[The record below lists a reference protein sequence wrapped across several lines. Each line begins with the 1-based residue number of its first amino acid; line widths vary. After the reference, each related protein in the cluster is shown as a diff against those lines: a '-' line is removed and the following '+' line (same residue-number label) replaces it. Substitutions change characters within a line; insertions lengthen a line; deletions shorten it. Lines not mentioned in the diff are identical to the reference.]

1 MSSRLGRAIL
11 AALIGVLPG
20 TLLAQQAL
28 TISGRV
34 TSDAGAPVAG
44 ANVFIESMN
53 IGGLTNDGG
62 RYSFTVPPARAT
74 GQRVTITARALG
86 YRSVSH
92 PLTLS
97 GTELSQDF
105 VLGTNPLRLGEVVVT
120 GAGTQTSVEKLG
132 NTINSV
138 KSDDIVRSNEQNIV
152 NALAGKAPNV
162 QVTSAAGDPGSSA
175 SIRIRGSKTIT
186 GTGQPLFVVD
196 GTPIDNSTISTGSSI
211 QNGTAIPNRAS
222 DINPDDIESV
232 EILKGAASGAIYGA
246 RAGQGVILIT
256 TKRGRAGPTRYTLRS
271 STTLDEAS
279 TKYPLQ
285 TKYGQG
291 VNWAS
296 SVCTTPNCFVS
307 STNAASSFGPEIA
320 AGQPRYNHAEELFE
334 TGNQFDNSLSVSGGS
349 ERTQFFLSGSQ
360 YKGQG
365 VIVGPNDDYN
375 RYTARVNASHQLT
388 TSLRV
393 GANVSYIDTRG
404 SFIQKGSNT
413 SGLLLGAL
421 RTPPSFN
428 NLPYLD
434 PTSGLHRSFRFPNPT
449 ITSGITSRGYDNPFF
464 GIYEQ
469 SNTANSNRT
478 IGNVQA
484 DWLPLDWLNVKYT
497 LGADN
502 NAETRLQA
510 IPKTSST
517 LATGQVLSYQFN
529 QLQLDHN
536 LTATANWSLNQ
547 NFAGTVVL
555 GQNLNARRFQQEF
568 VQGNTLLADRPFKL
582 TNTLQQ
588 VNVTDAETRVH
599 TEGYF
604 GQATV
609 DMFNQLY
616 LTVGVRNDGSSTF
629 SDNSRRNWFPKASL
643 AWTFTDH
650 LNRFGLDRYISFGKL
665 RTAYGEVGQE
675 PTAYALLSVLNAGAN
690 FLDGGWTTQVTAT
703 QNNIAALFSANTKG
717 QPSIKPERTSEL
729 EAGIDL
735 GLFNDRADAGFTY
748 YYDLS
753 RDVLFQ
759 TPLAP
764 SSGFGQQLRNSGR
777 IRNSGFEATLNV
789 RPIVSPDLGWEVGL
803 QWAQN
808 NNKVLQLVGA
818 QFVNQGGSFAG
829 ATGVTYVG
837 GRVGQ
842 LQGNDYIR
850 CGVADISV
858 GETRSGVTL
867 AQVQSACANAPKG
880 ALFLAADGFPVLDA
894 TLRAISDPQP
904 AWTGSVNNS
913 LRYKKVR
920 ITGLVDIKQGGQV
933 WNGTK
938 GGLYFFGTHLDT
950 QDGRE
955 HQVVFG
961 ETWQKGAVV
970 GPGAGK
976 AVWLVCP
983 ASQPTG
989 CNPSGV
995 GPTPSSISNWFQGNG
1010 GGFGSVNSPFME
1022 DGSYVK
1028 LREIALAYTFDQPWV
1043 AGRLGLSSFDVK
1055 LAARNIKT
1063 WTNYTG
1069 WDPETNLAGSEV
1081 GITGVDF
1088 FNNPQTRSYVLTL
1101 TLNR

>member
-1 MSSRLGRAIL
+1 MASRLGRAAL
-11 AALIGVLPG
+11 AALIGFLPG
-20 TLLAQQAL
+20 RLLAQQAL

-34 TSDAGAPVAG
+34 TSESGSPLVS

-53 IGGLTNDGG
+53 LGGLTNDAG
-62 RYSFTVPPARAT
+62 RYTFTVPPARAT
-74 GQRVTITARALG
+74 GQRVTLTARALG

-92 PLTLS
+92 PVTLT
-97 GTELSQDF
+97 GAELSQDF

-132 NTINSV
+132 NTINTV
-138 KSDDIVRSNEQNIV
+138 KSDDIIRSNEPNLV

-162 QVTSAAGDPGSSA
+162 QVTSAAGDPGSSS

-196 GTPIDNSTISTGSSI
+196 GTPIDNTTLSTGSAV
-211 QNGTAIPNRAS
+211 QAGTSIPNRAS
-222 DINPDDIESV
+222 DLNPDDIESV

-256 TKRGRAGPTRYTLRS
+256 TKKGRAGPTRYTLRS
-271 STTLDEAS
+271 MAGIDEAS
-279 TKYPLQ
+279 SKYPLQ

-291 VNWAS
+291 INWAS
-296 SVCTTPNCFVS
+296 TVCTTPNCFVT
-307 STNAASSFGPEIA
+307 STNSASSFGPEIA
-320 AGQPRYNHAEELFE
+320 GARYNHADELFE
-334 TGNQFDNSLSVSGGS
+334 TGSQIDNALSVSGGS
-349 ERTQFFLSGSQ
+349 ERTQFFLSGSG
-360 YKGQG
+360 YNGQG
-365 VIVGPNDDYN
+365 VIVGANDDYK

-388 TSLRV
+388 SALRV

-413 SGLLLGAL
+413 SGLLLGGL

-434 PTSGLHRSFRFPNPT
+434 PVSGLHRSFRFPNPT
-449 ITSGITSRGYDNPFF
+449 ITSNITSRGYDNPFF
-464 GIYEQ
+464 SIYEQ
-469 SNTANSNRT
+469 SNKASNNRT
-478 IGNVQA
+478 IGNIQA
-484 DWLPLDWLNVKYT
+484 DWLPLDWLSVRYS
-497 LGADN
+497 LGADA

-510 IPKTSST
+510 IPKTSAT
-517 LATGQVLSYQFN
+517 LATGQVLSHQFN
-529 QLQLDHN
+529 NLQLDHN
-536 LTATANWSLNQ
+536 LVATASWSLTSNVD
-547 NFAGTVVL
+547 GTFVL

-568 VQGNTLLADRPFKL
+568 VQGNTLLADRPYKL
-582 TNTLQQ
+582 ANTLQQ
-588 VNVTDAETRVH
+588 TNVTDSETRVH

-609 DMFNQLY
+609 DMFDQLY
-616 LTVGVRNDGSSTF
+616 LTLGLRNDGSSTF
-629 SDNSRRNWFPKASL
+629 SENSRHNWYPKASL
-643 AWTFTDH
+643 AWTFTDR
-650 LNRFGLDRYISFGKL
+650 LNAIGLSRYVSFGKL

-675 PTAYALLSVLNAGAN
+675 PTAYALLSVLQAGAN
-690 FLDGGWTTQVTAT
+690 FTDGGWTTQVTAT
-703 QNNIAALFSANTKG
+703 QNNIAALFSGVTKG
-717 QPSIKPERTSEL
+717 QPSIKPERTAEF

-735 GLFNDRADAGFTY
+735 GLFGDRADAGFTFY
-748 YYDLS
+748 NALS

-764 SSGFGQQLRNSGR
+764 SSGFTQQLRNSAR
-777 IRNSGFEATLNV
+777 IRNRGIEATLNV
-789 RPIVSPDLGWEVGL
+789 RPIARTTLGWEVGL

-808 NNKVLQLVGA
+808 NNKVLSLVGA
-818 QFVNQGGSFAG
+818 DFVGMGGSFLGAAG
-829 ATGVTYVG
+829 VSYVN
-837 GRVGQ
+837 GRVGA

-850 CGVADISV
+850 CGVEDASI
-858 GETRSGVTL
+858 GEPARSGVTL
-867 AQVQSACANAPKG
+867 AQVQTSCAGAPKG
-880 ALFLAADGFPVLDA
+880 ALFLAADGFPVVDG
-894 TLRAISDPQP
+894 TLRSISDPQP
-904 AWTGSVNNS
+904 VWTGSVNNA
-913 LRYKKVR
+913 LRYKKLR
-920 ITGLVDIKQGGQV
+920 LTGLVDIKHGGQV

-950 QDGRE
+950 QLGRE
-955 HQVVFG
+955 KQFIFG
-961 ETWQKGAVV
+961 ETWQKGPVA
-970 GPGAGK
+970 GPGANRP
-976 AVWLVCP
+976 VWLVCP

-989 CNPSGV
+989 CNASGIP
-995 GPTPSSISNWFQGNG
+995 GGAASSISNWFQGNG
-1010 GGFGSVNSPFME
+1010 GGFGAVSSFFME
-1022 DGSYVK
+1022 DASYVK

-1055 LAARNIKT
+1055 LAGRNLKT

-1088 FNNPQTRSYVLTL
+1088 FNNPQTRSYILTL